1 MGNKGPGPG
10 PVWPISQHFSPR
22 TLSSSTSSIRFRS
35 SQSRPLSLSRPNTHG
50 SPKNSALWRRSRPPQ
65 PALQASLIGLSH
77 SLSIYKHIHISR
89 VYYYLPFISQFTFF
103 SHQVN
108 KAAGP
113 FDALICVGQFF
124 PESPEQ
130 LGELT
135 DYIEGRS
142 QVPLPTYF
150 IGDYG
155 IGAAKHLLSAS
166 KDSANLGFKMDGL
179 KVCQNL
185 FWLKGSGKFNL
196 HGTLH
201 IFFNVYFCNYYC
213 SYYSHFSRLLQ
224 LLKYFNAHC
233 TRIYLQC
240 KQTNPGTKCSNLTC
254 NVSKEIIGFY

>member
-1 MGNKGPGPG
+1 MAHFLAFQPTDSFIFNFKHQ
-10 PVWPISQHFSPR
+10 ISEFTVQ
-22 TLSSSTSSIRFRS
+22 T
-35 SQSRPLSLSRPNTHG
+35 PLSLSRPNTHG

-233 TRIYLQC
+233 TRIYL
-240 KQTNPGTKCSNLTC
+240 
-254 NVSKEIIGFY
+254 

>member
-1 MGNKGPGPG
+1 MAHFQAFQPTDSFIFNFKYQ
-10 PVWPISQHFSPR
+10 ISEFTVQNPPLC
-22 TLSSSTSSIRFRS
+22 LSRKHTWLPQEFCSVATFQAASTSSSSESHRS
-35 SQSRPLSLSRPNTHG
+35 LSLLSLSVYIYLGFIIIFH
-50 SPKNSALWRRSRPPQ
+50 SFLS
-65 PALQASLIGLSH
+65 SL
-77 SLSIYKHIHISR
+77 
-89 VYYYLPFISQFTFF
+89 FFFF

-124 PESPEQ
+124 PDSPEQ

-201 IFFNVYFCNYYC
+201 IFFNVYFCNYY
-213 SYYSHFSRLLQ
+213 YSHFSRLLQ

-240 KQTNPGTKCSNLTC
+240 KQT
-254 NVSKEIIGFY
+254 VE